1 MKKAVI
7 ITLLSLFFIIGCQ
20 DDNSI
25 LEPNYNSNDV
35 TLEKGRPI
43 LLDDSFYA
51 KDVDSSRVF
60 LQDLKGRP
68 ILLDDKFYARDI
80 DSVYLLQKEVKG
92 RPILLGDKLY
102 ANDLDSTVVKK

>member
-1 MKKAVI
+1 MKKVAI
-7 ITLLSLFFIIGCQ
+7 LILLSLFFIIGCQ

-43 LLDDSFYA
+43 LLDDSYYT

-60 LQDLKGRP
+60 LHDL
-68 ILLDDKFYARDI
+68 
-80 DSVYLLQKEVKG
+80 KG
-92 RPILLGDKLY
+92 RPILLGDKHY